1 MAHGGDATFCPCDTP
16 VLADDEALF
25 RDALVGFLE
34 LEPDV
39 EVVAAVGNGDAAVAQ
54 VLEHRPDVAVLD
66 VHMPGRDGIEA
77 AADIR
82 AVTPLPIV
90 IVTRQARPA
99 VLRRALRAGVQG
111 FVCKTTPA
119 GRLVDILR
127 DVQQG
132 KRYIDP
138 EIAALALTEQ
148 ACPLTPRE
156 AQVLALTL
164 QGGPVAAIAD
174 QVCLAVGTVR
184 NYLSSAMAKL
194 DARNRHD
201 AARIAAERGW
211 I

>member
-1 MAHGGDATFCPCDTP
+1 MRL
-16 VLADDEALF
+16 VLADDETLF

-66 VHMPGRDGIEA
+66 VHMPGRDGIKA

-82 AVTPLPIV
+82 AVTDLPIV

-111 FVCKTTPA
+111 FVSKTTPA
-119 GRLVDILR
+119 DRLVGILR
-127 DVQQG
+127 DAEQG

-138 EIAALALTEQ
+138 EIAALALTERE
-148 ACPLTPRE
+148 CPLTPRE
-156 AQVLALTL
+156 VQVLALTL

-174 QVCLAVGTVR
+174 QVCLAAGTVR

-194 DARNRHD
+194 EARNRYD